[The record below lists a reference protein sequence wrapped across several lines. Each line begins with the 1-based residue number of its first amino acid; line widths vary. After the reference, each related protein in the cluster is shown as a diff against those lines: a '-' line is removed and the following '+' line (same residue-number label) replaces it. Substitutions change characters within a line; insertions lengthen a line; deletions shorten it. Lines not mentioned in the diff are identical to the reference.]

1 MPSTMEPF
9 DALNAPQPYQQ
20 HYPPR
25 WNVHHLPL
33 PQTNGHSI
41 QQTPPIVKSYDNC
54 SGGQRA
60 VTNGAD
66 AQHQR
71 KAMEEE
77 IISAPHHYITGL
89 PGKDIRGKLI
99 SAFNE
104 WFQIPDEQLEII
116 KRVVGL
122 LHVASLLIDDIE
134 DSSNLRRGFPVAH
147 SIFGIP
153 QTINSANYA
162 YFQAQSEVLKLRQ
175 CEAFNIFTEELLRLH
190 RGQGMDL
197 YWRDSLTCPSEEE
210 YLEMVANKTGG
221 LFRLAIK
228 LIQLESEVDEDCV
241 PLVDL
246 LGIIFQIRDDYENL
260 QSEQYAKNKGF
271 AEDITEGK
279 FSYPIVHSI
288 RSSPGSGSG
297 SSFELVNILRQKTD
311 DEAVKRY
318 TIRILEK
325 TGSFEYTRQKLRD
338 LIARARGMLAG
349 FVERGTAGGAAGLGT
364 ILDFL
369 ELKD

>member
-1 MPSTMEPF
+1 MPPIMLGTTEPL

-25 WNVHHLPL
+25 WTVHHPALSQKQP
-33 PQTNGHSI
+33 S
-41 QQTPPIVKSYDNC
+41 IVKADSN
-54 SGGQRA
+54 SLNGQRA
-60 VTNGAD
+60 ASNGENASPGQN
-66 AQHQR
+66 AV
-71 KAMEEE
+71 EEE
-77 IISAPHHYITGL
+77 IITAPLHYITAL
-89 PGKDIRGKLI
+89 PGKDMRGKLI

-104 WFQIPDEQLEII
+104 WFQIPEEQLEII
-116 KRVVGL
+116 KRLVGL
-122 LHVASLLIDDIE
+122 LHLASLLIDDIE
-134 DSSNLRRGFPVAH
+134 DSSKLRRGFPVAH

-162 YFQAQSEVLKLRQ
+162 YFQAQSEVLKLRNRD
-175 CEAFNIFTEELLRLH
+175 AFAIFTEELLRLH

-210 YLEMVANKTGG
+210 YLDMVANKTGG

-228 LIQLESEVDEDCV
+228 LIQLESQVKEDCV

-246 LGIIFQIRDDYENL
+246 LGIIFQIRDDYQNL
-260 QSEQYAKNKGF
+260 QSEQYAQNKGF

-279 FSYPIVHSI
+279 FSFPIVHSI
-288 RSSPGSGSG
+288 RSGNG

-318 TIRILEK
+318 TIGILER
-325 TGSFEYTRQKLRD
+325 TGSFAYTREKLGE
-338 LIARARGMLAG
+338 LMARARSELAG
-349 FVERGTAGGAAGLGT
+349 FVERGAVGGPGGLGA
-364 ILDFL
+364 ILDLL
-369 ELKD
+369 ELE

>member
-1 MPSTMEPF
+1 MSSTMHPF
-9 DALNAPQPYQQ
+9 DAFNAPQPYQQ
-20 HYPPR
+20 HHPPR
-25 WNVHHLPL
+25 WSIHNPHFS
-33 PQTNGHSI
+33 QTNGHSI
-41 QQTPPIVKSYDNC
+41 QRTPSMIKPHS
-54 SGGQRA
+54 SEGTFPA
-60 VTNGAD
+60 TNGAD
-66 AQHQR
+66 THQR
-71 KAMEEE
+71 KNMEEE
-77 IISAPHHYITGL
+77 IICAPLHYITGL

-104 WFQIPDEQLEII
+104 WFRIPDEQLEII

-134 DSSNLRRGFPVAH
+134 DSSKLRRGFPVAH

-162 YFQAQSEVLKLRQ
+162 YFQAQSEVLKLRN
-175 CEAFNIFTEELLRLH
+175 CSAAFTIFTEELLRLH

-197 YWRDSLTCPSEEE
+197 YWRDSLTCPTEEE
-210 YLEMVANKTGG
+210 YLDMVANKTGG

-228 LIQLESEVDEDCV
+228 LIQLESDVEDDCV

-246 LGIIFQIRDDYENL
+246 LGIIFQIRDDYQNL
-260 QSEQYAKNKGF
+260 QNEQYAKNKGF

-288 RSSPGSGSG
+288 RSSAASG
-297 SSFELVNILRQKTD
+297 SSGSSELMNILRQKTD

-318 TIRILEK
+318 TICILEK
-325 TGSFEYTRQKLRD
+325 TGSFEYTRRKLME
-338 LIARARGMLAG
+338 LMAAARAVLAG
-349 FVERGTAGGAAGLGT
+349 FGSAEAAGLEG

-369 ELKD
+369 ELKE

>member
-1 MPSTMEPF
+1 MMF
-9 DALNAPQPYQQ
+9 DALNAPQPYQE

-25 WNVHHLPL
+25 WAVHPPSLPF
-33 PQTNGHSI
+33 PNGHHVS
-41 QQTPPIVKSYDNC
+41 PNGKV
-54 SGGQRA
+54 A
-60 VTNGAD
+60 AAATNGAD
-66 AQHQR
+66 TQHQHNG
-71 KAMEEE
+71 KEEE
-77 IISAPHHYITGL
+77 IICAPVHYVTTL

-134 DSSNLRRGFPVAH
+134 DYSKLRRGFPVAH

-162 YFQAQSEVLKLRQ
+162 YFQAQSEVLKLRR
-175 CEAFNIFTEELLRLH
+175 CEDALRIFTEELLRLH

-197 YWRDSLTCPSEEE
+197 YWRDSLSCPSEEE
-210 YLEMVANKTGG
+210 YLGMVANKTGG

-228 LIQLESEVDEDCV
+228 LIQLESDVDEDCV

-246 LGIIFQIRDDYENL
+246 LGIIFQIRDDYQNL
-260 QSEQYAKNKGF
+260 QSDQYAKNKGF
-271 AEDITEGK
+271 GEDITEGK

-288 RSSPGSGSG
+288 QSSSG
-297 SSFELVNILRQKTD
+297 SSGAGSDRSLQLLNILRQKTE

-318 TIRILEK
+318 AIRILEQ
-325 TGSFEYTRQKLRD
+325 TGSFEYTRQKLRE
-338 LIARARGMLAG
+338 LTARAREMLG
-349 FVERGTAGGAAGLGT
+349 GLRETAGAETGAAGLLG

-369 ELKD
+369 ELKE

>member
-1 MPSTMEPF
+1 MEAF
-9 DALNAPQPYQQ
+9 NVLNAPRAYQE
-20 HYPPR
+20 YDPPC
-25 WNVHHLPL
+25 WNVSHS
-33 PQTNGHSI
+33 QASQANGHSVHQAPSKANSCHRARNGKFELVNGTYA
-41 QQTPPIVKSYDNC
+41 QQ
-54 SGGQRA
+54 
-60 VTNGAD
+60 
-66 AQHQR
+66 QR
-71 KAMEEE
+71 KVTQEE
-77 IISAPHHYITGL
+77 IISAPLHYLTTL

-134 DSSNLRRGFPVAH
+134 DSSKLRRGFPVAH

-162 YFQAQSEVLKLRQ
+162 YFQAQSEVLELRN
-175 CEAFNIFTEELLRLH
+175 CEAFRIFTEELLRLH

-197 YWRDSLTCPSEEE
+197 YWRDSLTCPSEAE
-210 YLEMVANKTGG
+210 YLEMVGNKTGG

-228 LIQLESEVDEDCV
+228 LIQLESDVKIDCV
-241 PLVDL
+241 PIVDL
-246 LGIIFQIRDDYENL
+246 LGIIFQIRDDYQNL
-260 QSEQYAKNKGF
+260 QCDQYARNKGF
-271 AEDITEGK
+271 GEDITEGK

-288 RSSPGSGSG
+288 RSSGSNL
-297 SSFELVNILRQKTD
+297 ELLNILRQKTD

-318 TIRILEK
+318 TIQILEN
-325 TGSFEYTRQKLRD
+325 TGSFEYTRQKVKD
-338 LIARARGMLAG
+338 LTATARGMLNDLEARNG
-349 FVERGTAGGAAGLGT
+349 TRGAGGLGS

-369 ELKD
+369 ELRE

>member
-1 MPSTMEPF
+1 MMF
-9 DALNAPQPYQQ
+9 DTLNAPQPYQE

-25 WNVHHLPL
+25 WNVHHSSLPL
-33 PQTNGHSI
+33 PNGHSI
-41 QQTPPIVKSYDNC
+41 IPNGKTAV
-54 SGGQRA
+54 A

-66 AQHQR
+66 NQHQH
-71 KAMEEE
+71 KDKEEE
-77 IISAPHHYITGL
+77 IISAPVHYITTL

-116 KRVVGL
+116 KRAVGL

-134 DSSNLRRGFPVAH
+134 DYSKLRRGFPVAH

-162 YFQAQSEVLKLRQ
+162 YFQAQNEVLKLRK
-175 CEAFNIFTEELLRLH
+175 CEEALRIFTEELLRLH

-210 YLEMVANKTGG
+210 YLDMVANKTGG

-228 LIQLESEVDEDCV
+228 LIQLESDVDE
-241 PLVDL
+241 
-246 LGIIFQIRDDYENL
+246 FIRDDYQNL
-260 QSEQYAKNKGF
+260 QSDQYAKNKGF
-271 AEDITEGK
+271 GEDITEGK

-288 RSSPGSGSG
+288 RSSSSSGAGSD
-297 SSFELVNILRQKTD
+297 SSLQLLSILRQKTE
-311 DEAVKRY
+311 DEAVKKY
-318 TIRILEK
+318 TIQILEK
-325 TGSFEYTRQKLRD
+325 TGSFEFTRQKLRD
-338 LIARARGMLAG
+338 LTARARDMLTELRERAG
-349 FVERGTAGGAAGLGT
+349 AGGGAAGLLG

-369 ELKD
+369 ELKE

>member
-1 MPSTMEPF
+1 MLATTMF
-9 DALNAPQPYQQ
+9 DTLNAPQPYQERC
-20 HYPPR
+20 PPR
-25 WNVHHLPL
+25 WNVHHPSPPL
-33 PQTNGHSI
+33 PNGHSV
-41 QQTPPIVKSYDNC
+41 TPNGKI
-54 SGGQRA
+54 A
-60 VTNGAD
+60 VAATNGAET
-66 AQHQR
+66 QHQH
-71 KAMEEE
+71 KSKEEE
-77 IISAPHHYITGL
+77 IISAPVHYITTL

-134 DSSNLRRGFPVAH
+134 DYSKLRRGFPVAH

-162 YFQAQSEVLKLRQ
+162 YFQAQSEVLKLRR
-175 CEAFNIFTEELLRLH
+175 CEPALRIFTEELLRLH

-210 YLEMVANKTGG
+210 YLDMVANKTGG

-228 LIQLESEVDEDCV
+228 LIQLESDVNEDCV

-246 LGIIFQIRDDYENL
+246 LGIIFQIRDDYQNL
-260 QSEQYAKNKGF
+260 QSDQYAKNKGF
-271 AEDITEGK
+271 GEDITEGK

-288 RSSPGSGSG
+288 RSSSSSGAGSDGS
-297 SSFELVNILRQKTD
+297 LQLLNILRQKTE

-318 TIRILEK
+318 TIRILEN

-338 LIARARGMLAG
+338 LTARAREMLGGLREGAG
-349 FVERGTAGGAAGLGT
+349 TGTAGLLG

-369 ELKD
+369 ELKE

>member
-1 MPSTMEPF
+1 MMLDT
-9 DALNAPQPYQQ
+9 LNAPKPFQE

-25 WNVHHLPL
+25 WNVHHPSLPL
-33 PQTNGHSI
+33 TNGHTV
-41 QQTPPIVKSYDNC
+41 TPNGKLAL
-54 SGGQRA
+54 A

-66 AQHQR
+66 SQHR
-71 KAMEEE
+71 HKGKEEE
-77 IISAPHHYITGL
+77 IISAPVHYITTL

-134 DSSNLRRGFPVAH
+134 DYSKLRRGFPVAH

-162 YFQAQSEVLKLRQ
+162 YFQAQSEVLKLRR
-175 CEAFNIFTEELLRLH
+175 CEEALRIFTEELLRLH

-210 YLEMVANKTGG
+210 YLDMVANKTGG

-228 LIQLESEVDEDCV
+228 LIKLESDVDE
-241 PLVDL
+241 
-246 LGIIFQIRDDYENL
+246 FNL
-260 QSEQYAKNKGF
+260 QSDQYAKNKGF
-271 AEDITEGK
+271 GEDITEGK

-288 RSSPGSGSG
+288 RSSSSSGAGSDGS
-297 SSFELVNILRQKTD
+297 LQLLNILRQRTE
-311 DEAVKRY
+311 DEAVKKY
-318 TIRILEK
+318 TIQILEK
-325 TGSFEYTRQKLRD
+325 TGSFEFTRQKLRD
-338 LIARARGMLAG
+338 LTATARDMLTGMSERAG
-349 FVERGTAGGAAGLGT
+349 AGTGAAGLLG

-369 ELKD
+369 ELKE

>member
-1 MPSTMEPF
+1 MMF
-9 DALNAPQPYQQ
+9 DTLNAPQPYQE

-25 WNVHHLPL
+25 WNVHHSSFPL
-33 PQTNGHSI
+33 PNGHHVSLNGKI
-41 QQTPPIVKSYDNC
+41 AVP
-54 SGGQRA
+54 

-66 AQHQR
+66 TQHQTKGR
-71 KAMEEE
+71 EEE
-77 IISAPHHYITGL
+77 IISAPVHYITTL

-134 DSSNLRRGFPVAH
+134 DYSKLRRGFPVAH

-162 YFQAQSEVLKLRQ
+162 YFQAQSEVLKLRRWE
-175 CEAFNIFTEELLRLH
+175 EALRIFTDELLRLH

-210 YLEMVANKTGG
+210 YLDMVANKTGG

-228 LIQLESEVDEDCV
+228 LIQLESDVDEDCV

-246 LGIIFQIRDDYENL
+246 LGIIFQIRDDYQNL
-260 QSEQYAKNKGF
+260 QSDQYAKNKGF
-271 AEDITEGK
+271 GEDITEGK

-288 RSSPGSGSG
+288 RSSSG
-297 SSFELVNILRQKTD
+297 SSGAGGDGSLQLLNILRQKTE

-318 TIRILEK
+318 AIRILEQ
-325 TGSFEYTRQKLRD
+325 TGSFEYTRKKLRD
-338 LIARARGMLAG
+338 LTTRAREMLAG
-349 FVERGTAGGAAGLGT
+349 LRESETAGAGGAAGLLG

-369 ELKD
+369 ELKE